1 MGLLQLVRDVREVFA
16 EEGVTANVVLG
27 EREAPKQINQGPG
40 RANRVVFAPGD
51 VNGNAGEYTA
61 ARNPGRN
68 PRPVRTWVASSRVFV
83 WAFDASAPQ
92 DEEHQYEAVW
102 TLHDWTV
109 LAIHRKAHGTYQLAA
124 PRWLNKPVERVLG
137 KELVFML
144 QLEVP
149 ILDTP
154 YPLAPQGVQPSTTTY
169 LAMSGSDPGDVG
181 CQSP

>member
-1 MGLLQLVRDVREVFA
+1 MGLLKLVHDVREVFA
-16 EEGVTANVVLG
+16 EENVTANVVLG
-27 EREAPKQINQGPG
+27 DRESAKQTNQGPG

-51 VNGNAGEYTA
+51 ENGGAGEYAA

-68 PRPVRTWVASSRVFV
+68 PRPVRTWIAIARVYC
-83 WAFDASAPQ
+83 WSWDSSAPN
-92 DEEHQYEAVW
+92 DEEKQYEAVW

-109 LAIHRKAHGTYQLAA
+109 VAIHRKAHGTYQLSK
-124 PRWLNKPVERVLG
+124 PRWLNAVKERTFG

-154 YPLAPQGVQPSTTTY
+154 YPVVSDVQNSGVDSLVTPAGEEPGCGAP
-169 LAMSGSDPGDVG
+169 
-181 CQSP
+181 